1 MNRRIFQNSAF
12 LKALYYAQPLQRKQ
26 MIQFISQDQ
35 IRVISD
41 IAEQILQG
49 RLVVNNVHRE
59 KLKHYK
65 RTIRFL
71 ANQRVSTNRKR
82 RTMLAFHN
90 VIPLLIKPILHL
102 LDEQ

>member
-12 LKALYYAQPLQRKQ
+12 LIALYYAQPLQRKF
-26 MIQFISQDQ
+26 MIEFISPDR
-35 IRVISD
+35 IRAISN
-41 IAEQILQG
+41 IAIKIVQG
-49 RLVVNNVHRE
+49 RVAVNNIHRQ
-59 KLKHYK
+59 KLRHYK

-71 ANQRVSTNRKR
+71 ANQRISTNWKKR
-82 RTMLAFHN
+82 TLLAFHD